1 MAEPAKRVRRAP
13 RAADGRPV
21 VAVVGAASGPGALLA
36 RRLAAGQ
43 DYRTVVA
50 IDAARPKGE
59 KGALGEADR
68 LTWRTARIDHPDV
81 AQTLGGVD
89 VVVHLPGWAPPFAP
103 HVDGRS
109 AGAAARAVLTAA
121 AASGVGRAVVVTSA
135 VVFGAR
141 ADNPLPL
148 ADDSPLRATRE
159 APDVADLLD
168 VEDVAAQ
175 AAITLPGMRVH
186 VLRPALLAGPGLDD
200 PLQRYLAAPRL
211 LAVRDGRTAWQWC
224 HLDDLLSAVEL
235 VAAGGLDASAAA
247 VACDGWLDRPALE
260 AAIGRRFLEVPAAA
274 AFGAAERLERL
285 GLTAAPASQLQYAL
299 YPWASA
305 CDRLRDGGWR
315 PVHTNADVLA
325 EVLAGHRAGGLDSR
339 SAALGAA
346 GAAGATA
353 AVLGAAVAVRRARR
367 RRLG

>member
-1 MAEPAKRVRRAP
+1 MAEPAKRIRRAP
-13 RAADGRPV
+13 AGRGDGRPV
-21 VAVVGAASGPGALLA
+21 VAVVGAASGPGAVLA
-36 RRLAAGQ
+36 QRLAAGQ
-43 DYRTVVA
+43 DYRSVVA
-50 IDAARPKGE
+50 VDAARPKGATAE
-59 KGALGEADR
+59 TDR

-81 AQTLGGVD
+81 AQTLSGVD

-103 HVDGRS
+103 RADGRS

-121 AASGVGRAVVVTSA
+121 AAQGVGRAVVVTSA

-148 ADDSPLRATRE
+148 VDDSPLRATRE

-175 AAITLPGMRVH
+175 AAVTLPGLRVH

-224 HLDDLLSAVEL
+224 HLDDLLAAVEL
-235 VAAGGLDASAAA
+235 AASGGLDAPAAA

-260 AAIGRRFLEVPAAA
+260 VAIGRRFLEVPAAA

-299 YPWASA
+299 YPWACA
-305 CDRLRDGGWR
+305 CDRLHASGWQ
-315 PVHTNADVLA
+315 PTHTNDAVLA
-325 EVLAGHRAGGLDSR
+325 EVLAGHRAGGLDGR